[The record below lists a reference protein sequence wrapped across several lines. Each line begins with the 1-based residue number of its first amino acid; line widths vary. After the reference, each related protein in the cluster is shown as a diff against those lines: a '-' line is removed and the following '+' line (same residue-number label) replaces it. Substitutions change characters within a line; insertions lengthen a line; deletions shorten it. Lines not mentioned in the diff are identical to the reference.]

1 MLTDICSLKKYL
13 FNNFS
18 AVCFFS
24 PSAEIKLDQQVVRS
38 RRWKRIPFVT
48 LSQPCNHIEISKW
61 KFSLLFRVESRP
73 YILKNISRNIKTLL
87 AVFYTFLVAFSQVW
101 LFLSLMVIE
110 IILTGKHNQD
120 RRYGMLK
127 IKPKLHKR
135 GKAHRLWQ
143 PVVHVNVKVEQ
154 D

>member
-1 MLTDICSLKKYL
+1 M

-24 PSAEIKLDQQVVRS
+24 PCTAIKLNQQVVQS

-48 LSQPCNHIEISKW
+48 TLQSYRDLKMKVFSFIPSWIKAIYIEKDYA
-61 KFSLLFRVESRP
+61 K
-73 YILKNISRNIKTLL
+73 YKNSSGCFL
-87 AVFYTFLVAFSQVW
+87 YFLVAFSQVW

-127 IKPKLHKR
+127 IKPKLHK
-135 GKAHRLWQ
+135 LWQ
-143 PVVHVNVKVEQ
+143 PLMHVNVKVEQ